1 MKLNKLFY
9 ALLALPLVFAA
20 CKKSTDAPKQ
30 ESDYLFDVEM
40 ATAERVKE
48 IPEEGIAF
56 EDNQFMIVLQDATEN
71 YMLSILIQG
80 EEGETVLSAGTYTSA
95 RGALVLQGTFM
106 ATADET
112 IYQFDG
118 GEGSVTVTGSVE
130 SGYGIEANIT
140 DANANKFHFTYNGE
154 IANMCSDV
162 VALDGAQRH
171 DPQDLGE
178 NLPDYYYAILF
189 HGQNYGVQCGLTL
202 IGAEGENIL
211 TAGTYTIEN
220 GGIFEPGCDLILYDN
235 EYSFEGGSIEVV
247 VGGDIN
253 GYTFDIQLADKQGNT
268 FHYAYEGKVDSMDPA
283 GEAYPFFYGIYKGNE
298 KSAESYCYRLVLTEK
313 EMINGF
319 PQVDTFTYLFEIYSD
334 VEGVVDAEGYIT
346 IPNGAYTIGSNGAFT
361 PGTFDATESYKLKTL
376 EVTDAGIRAT
386 KEFFQSGEVT
396 VTDEGV
402 EIDVITNEGARRH
415 IRYDGAPRFLD

>member
-30 ESDYLFDVEM
+30 ESDYLFDINM
-40 ATAERVKE
+40 ATAERVYE

-56 EDNQFMIVLQDATEN
+56 EDNQFMIVLQDATGN

-106 ATADET
+106 ATTDET
-112 IYQFDG
+112 IYQFAG

-178 NLPDYYYAILF
+178 NLPDHYYVIMF
-189 HGQNYGVQCGLTL
+189 HDASFSIQCGLVL

-220 GGIFEPGCDLILYDN
+220 GGIHAPGCELITYGDK
-235 EYSFEGGSIEVV
+235 EYSFKDGSVEVV
-247 VGGDIN
+247 VGGDVM
-253 GYTFDIQLADKQGNT
+253 GYTFDIQLADASGNS
-268 FHYAYEGKVDSMDPA
+268 FHYAYEGKVTYMDPA
-283 GEAYPFFYGIYKGNE
+283 GDLMPHFRGSFTSQPTENGTYNYAFLLSDKGLSDKN
-298 KSAESYCYRLVLTEK
+298 STLPHAMYY
-313 EMINGF
+313 MIN
-319 PQVDTFTYLFEIYSD
+319 LYSTQ
-334 VEGVVDAEGYIT
+334 EGVADADDYVA
-346 IPNGAYTIGSNGAFT
+346 IPVGEYTYENATGKFT
-361 PGTFDATESYKLKTL
+361 AGTFDSESSLA
-376 EVTDAGIRAT
+376 VTGEDGIHGPT
-386 KEFFQSGEVT
+386 FSIQSGKVIVAEDCIT
-396 VTDEGV
+396 LDLM
-402 EIDVITNEGARRH
+402 INDVRH
-415 IRYDGAPRFLD
+415 HVRYDGAPLVVVK